1 MFRNLYLGF
10 LGGSDNE
17 ESACNGDDLG
27 SIPGQEYLLEYG
39 MATHFSIF
47 NWKIPWTEEPGRLHS
62 RGLQSMARSEF
73 GSGDLGSFP

>member
-39 MATHFSIF
+39 MVQDS
-47 NWKIPWTEEPGRLHS
+47 KPVY
-62 RGLQSMARSEF
+62 QMAV
-73 GSGDLGSFP
+73 